1 MTTERMKD
9 IVNAAEADHLSI
21 GEWMLDRE
29 VSRSG
34 KIKEAILLQMG
45 ERLHVMK
52 KAVRQGSTNT
62 QESESGLSGGD
73 AARMQ
78 SYTKQNTPLSGKLIS
93 DAMLFAMATSESNA
107 RMEVIVATPTAGS
120 AGILPGVL
128 LSLEENHHISSDKL
142 TMGLFSASAI
152 GYVFA
157 NHAMISGA
165 AGGCQAEIG
174 SAAAMAAGTIV
185 EIKGGTPTQA
195 SDAVAIAMKSLLGL
209 VCDPVAGLVE
219 VPCVKRNV
227 IGTSIAFSAADMAL
241 AGIQSRIPC
250 DEVID
255 TMHRIGSSMPG
266 SLKETSKGGLAV
278 TPAGQRAASAMAEKP
293 CAF

>member
-1 MTTERMKD
+1 MKERMKD
-9 IVNAAEADHLSI
+9 IVDATEAGNSSI
-21 GEWMLDRE
+21 GEWMLARE

-34 KIKEAILLQMG
+34 RAEEAVRLQMK
-45 ERLHVMK
+45 ERLQVMK
-52 KAVRQGSTNT
+52 QAVEKGKANT
-62 QESESGLSGGD
+62 CESESGLSSGD
-73 AARMQ
+73 AFRMNTYVQ
-78 SYTKQNTPLSGKLIS
+78 QGTPLSGTLIS
-93 DAMLFAMATSESNA
+93 DAMLFAMAVSESNA
-107 RMEVIVATPTAGS
+107 RMEVIVATPTAES

-128 LSLEENHHISSDKL
+128 LSLAHNHQVSEDAL
-142 TMGLFSASAI
+142 VMGLFSASAI

-174 SAAAMAAGTIV
+174 SAAVMAAGTIV
-185 EIKGGTPTQA
+185 EIKGGSPAQA
-195 SDAVAIAMKSLLGL
+195 SDATAIAMKSLLGL
-209 VCDPVAGLVE
+209 VCDPLAGLVE

-255 TMHRIGSSMPG
+255 TMHRIGSSMP
-266 SLKETSKGGLAV
+266 SALKETSKGGHAV
-278 TPAGQRAASAMAEKP
+278 TPAGQKASAAMAARP
-293 CAF
+293 CSF